1 MDKIKISDLSYCEA
15 ITNNDIKVAGGKR
28 FVLIGLRLQRLRSFW
43 LFSTKSFEPNVLED
57 LESTEIDTTSKY
69 TINKLNNPT
78 TGESGYQITS
88 ADGNSSSIV
97 LSSPSSQK
105 SFSIALG

>member
-28 FVLIGLRLQRLRSFW
+28 FVIGLRLQRLRSFW
-43 LFSTKSFEPNVLED
+43 LFSTKSLEPNVLDD
-57 LESTEIDTTSKY
+57 LKSTEIDVNSKY

-97 LSSPSSQK
+97 LSSPSSRK
-105 SFSIALG
+105 SFSIAIG